1 MICYQYILL
10 YKILKRLESTVIF
23 LTVQLLLFVFVTQLA
38 CEFNRI
44 MGRDVV
50 ADINCIWQTAYLKII
65 AIAKEEGIEN
75 HNISDMIT
83 GLPMDM
89 PDGKLRQLA

>member
-1 MICYQYILL
+1 
-10 YKILKRLESTVIF
+10 
-23 LTVQLLLFVFVTQLA
+23 
-38 CEFNRI
+38 

-50 ADINCIWQTAYLKII
+50 ADVNCIWQTAFPKII

-75 HNISDMIT
+75 PNISNMIT

-89 PDGKLRQLA
+89 PVGVLLSLCVLPITSYIHHHNFKFDDNVLMKY

>member
-1 MICYQYILL
+1 
-10 YKILKRLESTVIF
+10 
-23 LTVQLLLFVFVTQLA
+23 
-38 CEFNRI
+38 

-50 ADINCIWQTAYLKII
+50 ADINCIWQTAFPKVI

-75 HNISDMIT
+75 HYISNMIT

-89 PDGKLRQLA
+89 PDGKLISLCVCCLFIIILDTYNVKF